1 MAGAVVAPQQ
11 QGLYLHAQEKPGP
24 ESILYLR
31 VDDIRA
37 AYDTLLARGDS
48 ESRVYFAR
56 VSGFATASA
65 LPDFFDGAAAA
76 GFVAACGG
84 FLRRSS
90 SGENIAVYL

>member
-1 MAGAVVAPQQ
+1 MQSAPVGLSPARPGSADEVSSTLSVV
-11 QGLYLHAQEKPGP
+11 
-24 ESILYLR
+24 I
-31 VDDIRA
+31 
-37 AYDTLLARGDS
+37 ARDSSQACGDS

-76 GFVAACGG
+76 GFFAAWGG